1 MTLTRVTSC
10 RRTAAALLSGVVLVA
25 AAPTTPAAFADKP
38 GVKAHKADKKDKKD
52 KKDQTIFRGDGRKN
66 R

>member
-25 AAPTTPAAFADKP
+25 AAPTTPAAFAEKP
-38 GVKAHKADKKDKKD
+38 HGKEHKKDKKD
-52 KKDQTIFRGDGRKN
+52 RTIFRGDGRKN